1 MVYLYM
7 SDQTSLILI
16 SEKQI
21 ACKLEGFF
29 LIPGAARKFYELD
42 NKKWSSLEV
51 KWYTSSLFLKD

>member
-29 LIPGAARKFYELD
+29 SEIPGAARKFYEL
-42 NKKWSSLEV
+42 V
-51 KWYTSSLFLKD
+51 RQ

>member
-1 MVYLYM
+1 MTRSSLTIMVYLYM

-29 LIPGAARKFYELD
+29 LR
-42 NKKWSSLEV
+42 SLGPQEN
-51 KWYTSSLFLKD
+51 FMG